1 MSEIEA
7 KGTLVGEGKLIVF
20 SAPSGSGKTTI
31 VRHLLEQEKLNLE
44 FSISCTSREP
54 RGNEESGKDYYFISL
69 SEFKQHIKHDDFLE
83 WEEVY
88 RDNFYGTLKAEVERI
103 WAMGK
108 HVIFDIDVVG
118 GLRIKKKFPKETL
131 AVFVKPPSV
140 DELKIRLKK
149 RKTETEEKINM
160 RIAKASVELATAPQF
175 DHIILNDDLEKAL
188 DEAVNLVDG
197 FVKASKGSFLEEE

>member
-1 MSEIEA
+1 MTKIDQHS
-7 KGTLVGEGKLIVF
+7 GKLIVF

-31 VRHLLEQEKLNLE
+31 VRHLLAQEALNLE
-44 FSISCTSREP
+44 FSISATSRDP
-54 RGNEESGKDYYFISL
+54 RGEEQDGKDYYFISL
-69 SEFKQHIKHDDFLE
+69 KEFKQHIKDEDFLE

-88 RDNFYGTLKAEVERI
+88 RDNFYGTLKQEVHRI

-118 GLRIKKKFPKETL
+118 GLRIKKKFPERTL
-131 AVFVKPPSV
+131 SVFVKPPSV

-149 RKTETEEKINM
+149 RSTESEDKINM

-175 DHIILNDDLEKAL
+175 DHIILNDNLKNAL
-188 DEAVNLVDG
+188 DEATELVENFIAIPLPRD
-197 FVKASKGSFLEEE
+197 EEEEE